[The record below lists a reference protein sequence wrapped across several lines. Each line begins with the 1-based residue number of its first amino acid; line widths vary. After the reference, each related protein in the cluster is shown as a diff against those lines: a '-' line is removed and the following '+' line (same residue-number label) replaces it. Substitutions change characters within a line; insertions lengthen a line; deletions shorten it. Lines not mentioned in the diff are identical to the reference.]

1 VTRATA
7 RPANPRRREWLWL
20 VAFAVPAL
28 LVVVGVQLYPLL
40 YSAWLS
46 TQDWSLLRS
55 PVTLGWNDLAN
66 FRLAVDDPVLERA
79 VQNSLL
85 ISGVAVTVE
94 LVLGTLLAY
103 LTAGHGWGT
112 RVIRT
117 ILILP
122 MVIAPVAA
130 GTLWRMLLNTQSGL
144 AAFVYD
150 VLGVQ
155 GPEWLGSPEWARLA
169 VTLLDIWMWT
179 PFVMLVVIAGIA
191 SFPPEVIEAAAIDG
205 ASRWQSFRRVEL
217 PMLLPVLLVAL
228 CFRLLDSLLSLDT
241 VYSLTAGGP
250 GYSTHTVTYY
260 VYVLGLKN
268 FDFGVA
274 AAASW
279 LFMAFAAIVIALMF
293 WLQRRSEAT

>member
-1 VTRATA
+1 VTRAAA
-7 RPANPRRREWLWL
+7 RPANPRRRERLWL
-20 VAFAVPAL
+20 VAFALPAL

-46 TQDWSLLRS
+46 LQDWSLLRS
-55 PVTLGWNDLAN
+55 PVPLGWSGLDN
-66 FRLAVDDPVLERA
+66 FRLAIDDPVLERA

-112 RVIRT
+112 RIIRT

-130 GTLWRMLLNTQSGL
+130 GTLWRRLLNTQSGL

-191 SFPPEVIEAAAIDG
+191 SFPPEVVEAAAIDG

-228 CFRLLDSLLSLDT
+228 LFRLLDSLLSLDS

-260 VYVLGLKN
+260 IYVLGLKN

-279 LFMAFAAIVIALMF
+279 LFMAFAAAVILVMF
-293 WLQRRSEAT
+293 WLQRRSEAR